1 MVANDMGFANLLAKL
16 RLKWRLSA
24 KNVLAPTTKPI
35 SLAWASVNNLVPN
48 FFQGQKTPAVFP

>member
-35 SLAWASVNNLVPN
+35 SLAWAS
-48 FFQGQKTPAVFP
+48 GE